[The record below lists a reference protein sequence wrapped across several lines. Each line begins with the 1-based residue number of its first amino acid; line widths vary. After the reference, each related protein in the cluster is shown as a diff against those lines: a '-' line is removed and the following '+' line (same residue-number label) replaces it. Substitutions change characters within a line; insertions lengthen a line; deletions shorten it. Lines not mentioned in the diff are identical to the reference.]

1 MFRFAVVFIVIAL
14 ISGVFGFVGI
24 ASYSWEGARILFF
37 VFLVLAVVSLLVGG
51 SRRRTF
57 VG

>member
-1 MFRFAVVFIVIAL
+1 MLRFAVVFLVIAFVAGL
-14 ISGVFGFVGI
+14 FGFVGI
-24 ASYSWEGARILFF
+24 ASYSWEGARILCF
-37 VFLVLAVVSLLVGG
+37 VFLSLAVLSFLVVG